1 MSRPWY
7 IVELGIG
14 GNKRKKLSGG
24 IEPRTSFNA
33 AQDSNHVT
41 TEAITMGSY
50 KRKQT

>member
-33 AQDSNHVT
+33 AQDSNRVT
-41 TEAITMGSY
+41 TEAINMSSY
-50 KRKQT
+50 KREQT